1 LTAIVLSKEGTMSKR
16 ALKLFGLGTALVLVL
31 AAVGLISGAE
41 SLAAQSCTVTVSPG
55 ESVQQAI
62 ESAPSGAVI
71 CLGEGTWEEN
81 LVIVGKSLTIRGA
94 GAGKTVIWSAEE
106 NRPVV
111 WIEGD
116 EIEVHVEGLT
126 ITGAFGGCSDWPER
140 CAHGLVV
147 KGSAQVSLTDSQ
159 VSDNEVSGLYVGD
172 SARVSLEGS
181 TVSGNDWFGLLVDD
195 SARVE
200 VRKSRFLYNA
210 GAGIWVASEEV
221 QVEGTPNEM
230 RGNGVDL
237 LGYALPSL
245 RKPLVSQTDR
255 TQLSVPRD
263 YATVQEAVDAVA
275 PGGTIT
281 IAEGTYIGGIT
292 LWKPVTLRGAGQE
305 ATILQAQEDR
315 KLVIS
320 IPAGV
325 QEARLEKLAVRGS
338 ERDGLL
344 IYGQAHLE
352 ELQVSSNGDDGL
364 EVWGSAQV
372 ALKDSIVSGNR
383 WNGLVAVGSAQVSL
397 QGCTVSDNGNGGLW
411 VGDSAQVSLEDST
424 VSDNRLD
431 GLVVGGSA
439 RVSLQGST
447 VSGNRWI
454 GLEVGDSARVEVRES
469 RFLDNAGAGILV
481 ASEKAQVE
489 GTPNEMRG
497 NGVDLAGY
505 APPSLRKPL
514 VPQTDRTQLFIPGD
528 YATVQEAVD
537 AVAPSGTITIGEG
550 TYIGGITIWKPVT
563 LKGAGREATILQ
575 AQEGGSLVIFIP
587 AGVHGV
593 RLEKLA
599 VRGSRKNGILIYGQ
613 AHLEELQVYDNEWNG
628 LEVGDSGQ
636 VSLQDSTVFDNGW
649 SGLDVRDSAQV
660 SLEGSTVVSDNIG
673 LEVWGSAQVTLKDST
688 ISGNVL
694 DGLWVSGSARVT
706 LQDSTVSNNGDN
718 GLEVKGSAR
727 VTLQDSTVSDN
738 EEDGLLVKDEAHV
751 ELTNTTIRNNRGWG
765 IAACLGKCGCD
776 EDDFEGT
783 VLWEGRGNE
792 IYDNGK
798 GDVCLP

>member
-1 LTAIVLSKEGTMSKR
+1 MSKR

-325 QEARLEKLAVRGS
+325 QGARLEKLAVRGS

-447 VSGNRWI
+447 V
-454 GLEVGDSARVEVRES
+454 
-469 RFLDNAGAGILV
+469 
-481 ASEKAQVE
+481 
-489 GTPNEMRG
+489 
-497 NGVDLAGY
+497 
-505 APPSLRKPL
+505 
-514 VPQTDRTQLFIPGD
+514 
-528 YATVQEAVD
+528 
-537 AVAPSGTITIGEG
+537 
-550 TYIGGITIWKPVT
+550 
-563 LKGAGREATILQ
+563 
-575 AQEGGSLVIFIP
+575 
-587 AGVHGV
+587 
-593 RLEKLA
+593 
-599 VRGSRKNGILIYGQ
+599 
-613 AHLEELQVYDNEWNG
+613 
-628 LEVGDSGQ
+628 
-636 VSLQDSTVFDNGW
+636 FDNGW

-706 LQDSTVSNNGDN
+706 LQDCTVSNNGDN